1 MLQSKNTK
9 TETYFAD
16 GGGIRGYG
24 SLFILEELMRECQV
38 FEEKLDFKDGIVS
51 DSPGNG
57 MPLPCKYFDYVAG
70 TSTGGLVNYTA
81 ERL

>member
-1 MLQSKNTK
+1 
-9 TETYFAD
+9 
-16 GGGIRGYG
+16 
-24 SLFILEELMRECQV
+24 MRECQV